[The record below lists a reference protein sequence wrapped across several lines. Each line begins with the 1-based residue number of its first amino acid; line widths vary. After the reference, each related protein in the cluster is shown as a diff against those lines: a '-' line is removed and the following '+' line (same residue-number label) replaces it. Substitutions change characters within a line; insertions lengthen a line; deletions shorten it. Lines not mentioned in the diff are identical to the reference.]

1 MDTLAPLVTLKHRA
15 RVRQVWFSP
24 DGTRIVT
31 SSDDGAARVWNS
43 NTGELIFTSLDE
55 PSALDFAFSS
65 SDGSRIVLFYSDG
78 RILVHA
84 IAFEDVLEIAKGR
97 VTRSLTDVECRAYL
111 HVPTC
116 PT

>member
-1 MDTLAPLVTLKHRA
+1 M
-15 RVRQVWFSP
+15 
-24 DGTRIVT
+24 
-31 SSDDGAARVWNS
+31 WNA
-43 NTGELIFTSLDE
+43 NTGELILTSLDE
-55 PSALDFAFSS
+55 ASDLDFAFLS
-65 SDGSRIVLFYSDG
+65 SDGSRIVLFYTDG

-97 VTRSLTDVECRAYL
+97 VTRSLTDEECRTYL